1 MENRNTAT
9 GFTGTKKWL
18 LVLGTLF
25 ITIASQAANYGNNL
39 ALPFKL
45 AQLQL
50 DNLYSLYATL
60 PGMGMMISLP
70 LVGTLSTKFGQ
81 KRVALGGIVL
91 HWIVR
96 LVAGLS
102 GNTVLFTL
110 SWLLM
115 GSHQDFIFL
124 RPMSLWLLWLLRQ
137 SVPNFMAILQQH
149 PQLER

>member
-96 LVAGLS
+96 LVTGLS

-115 GSHQDFIFL
+115 GIASGLYISAVYVIMAVVVTPAE
-124 RPMSLWLLWLLRQ
+124 RPK
-137 SVPNFMAILQQH
+137 FYG
-149 PQLER
+149 

>member
-60 PGMGMMISLP
+60 PGW
-70 LVGTLSTKFGQ
+70 
-81 KRVALGGIVL
+81 A
-91 HWIVR
+91 
-96 LVAGLS
+96 
-102 GNTVLFTL
+102 
-110 SWLLM
+110 
-115 GSHQDFIFL
+115 
-124 RPMSLWLLWLLRQ
+124 
-137 SVPNFMAILQQH
+137 
-149 PQLER
+149 